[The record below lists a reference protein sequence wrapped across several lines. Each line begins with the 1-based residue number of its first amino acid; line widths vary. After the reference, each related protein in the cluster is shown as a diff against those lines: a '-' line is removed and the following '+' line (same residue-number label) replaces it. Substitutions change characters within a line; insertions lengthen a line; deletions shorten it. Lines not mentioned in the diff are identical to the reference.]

1 MMQQIS
7 IYLTSII
14 LGIML
19 FFSFVVAP
27 VTFTALN
34 EENARKFIRK
44 IFPYYYIVNLA
55 ISVLVLILFIILKIF
70 SLDFYLILSVT
81 VLDEENSRKFIRKI
95 FPYYYNVNLVISFLV
110 LIFFVIQKTFSLN
123 FYLILTVAIL
133 FVLSNYILMPLI
145 NKYKDE
151 NQDKKFKYSHFISV
165 VINFIQ
171 MILLVIILI

>member
-1 MMQQIS
+1 MISQIS
-7 IYLTSII
+7 TYMVSMV

-27 VTFTALN
+27 VTF
-34 EENARKFIRK
+34 
-44 IFPYYYIVNLA
+44 
-55 ISVLVLILFIILKIF
+55 
-70 SLDFYLILSVT
+70 T

-95 FPYYYNVNLVISFLV
+95 FPYYYTANLLIIFLV

-133 FVLSNYILMPLI
+133 FALSNYILMPLI

-165 VINFIQ
+165 VINFTQ

>member
-1 MMQQIS
+1 LECQIQKIFLKMISQIS
-7 IYLTSII
+7 TYMVSMV

-27 VTFTALN
+27 ITF
-34 EENARKFIRK
+34 
-44 IFPYYYIVNLA
+44 
-55 ISVLVLILFIILKIF
+55 
-70 SLDFYLILSVT
+70 T

-95 FPYYYNVNLVISFLV
+95 FPYYYTVSLLISFLV

-133 FVLSNYILMPLI
+133 FALSNYILMPLI

-171 MILLVIILI
+171 MIFLVIFLI